1 MIRSFLQ
8 ENILIADGAT
18 GTYYAQLSG
27 FSNGFCEL
35 ANLFRPELV
44 RQLHQE
50 YIQAGARLIRTN
62 TFSANPATL
71 RLSKEETKKL
81 LIQGWRLAQSA
92 ALGKGVFV
100 AANIGPISGGASDPI
115 GLDACS
121 LFDQYRFLVDT
132 FLDEGAAIFNF
143 ETFSSLDEL
152 TAIAEY
158 IKSQNKQAWI
168 LTQFAIN
175 ADGFTR
181 KGIAAERIY
190 RDARKVSAIDA
201 YGFNCG
207 VGPTHLRQA
216 LKNFDFSQDV
226 VATLPNAGYP
236 EVINERTVYTHN
248 PDYFAD
254 QVLPLKQ
261 LGIKILGGCCG
272 TTPLHIRALAQKLL
286 QPQGIITNLM
296 PASPPVRPEL
306 RPVLSGNKFADKLN
320 RGKFVIAAE
329 LDPPVDTGIHKILDG
344 AAIYR
349 DAGVDIITVADS
361 PLGKPRVDSV
371 MIAAKIQR
379 EIGIDTLPHLCCRD
393 KNLNGLKSSILA
405 AHIEGIRNILAVTG
419 DPLPLFSKNEIKSVF
434 NLNSLQFIKFLAE
447 MNSSVFQADPLAI
460 GGALNLNVS
469 RKACEIERMVKKIDQ
484 GASFFLTQ
492 PIFDQ
497 DVLEF
502 LPKIPRSGKVK
513 ILGGILPIVNYR
525 NALFLKNELP
535 GITIADEYLLRFDP
549 DMPREPAEAAG
560 IELAVEIALKMKP
573 FVDGFY
579 FITPFNRSGMIAK
592 ILKSLQP
599 LG

>member
-8 ENILIADGAT
+8 NDIIVTDGAT
-18 GTYYAQLSG
+18 GTYYAQLTGNFNS
-27 FSNGFCEL
+27 FCEL
-35 ANLFRPELV
+35 ANLSRPELV
-44 RQLHQE
+44 RQLHLD
-50 YIQAGARLIRTN
+50 YIQAGAGLIRTN
-62 TFSANPATL
+62 TFSANPETL
-71 RLSKEETKKL
+71 HLSREQTREL
-81 LIQGWRLAQSA
+81 LIQGWRIAHSA
-92 ALGKGVFV
+92 AQGKKVFV
-100 AANIGPISGGASDPI
+100 AANIGPIPLGTSDPA
-115 GLDACS
+115 GLEAFP
-121 LFDQYRFLVDT
+121 LLDQYRFLVDV
-132 FLDEGAAIFNF
+132 FLEEGADIFNF

-152 TAIAEY
+152 AEIAAY
-158 IKSQNKQAWI
+158 IKSQNKEAWV

-190 RDARKVSAIDA
+190 RQVREISAIDA

-207 VGPTHLRQA
+207 VGPTHLRNV
-216 LKNFDFSQDV
+216 LKTFDFSRDV

-254 QVLPLKQ
+254 QILPLKH
-261 LGIKILGGCCG
+261 LGVKILGGCCG
-272 TTPLHIRALAQKLL
+272 TTPLHIQALTQKLRQSQESAPALFISSPPQPQAVPALAGNRFAEKL
-286 QPQGIITNLM
+286 
-296 PASPPVRPEL
+296 A
-306 RPVLSGNKFADKLN
+306 

-329 LDPPVDTGIHKILDG
+329 LDPPVDTAVHKILHG
-344 AAIYR
+344 ASVYR
-349 DAGVDIITVADS
+349 DVGVDIITVADS

-371 MIAAKIQR
+371 AIAAKIQR

-393 KNLNGLKSSILA
+393 KNLNGLKSSTLA

-434 NLNSLQFIKFLAE
+434 NLNSSQFIKFLSE
-447 MNSSVFQADPLAI
+447 MNTSVFQADPLAI

-469 RKACEIERMVKKIDQ
+469 RKECEIQRMVKKMDH

-492 PIFDQ
+492 PIFNQ

-502 LPKIPRSGKVK
+502 LPKIPRTGKVK

-535 GITIADEYLLRFDP
+535 GITIADEYLNRFDMEM
-549 DMPREPAEAAG
+549 DRETAESAG
-560 IELAVEIALKMKP
+560 IELAVEIASKMKP

-579 FITPFNRSGMIAK
+579 FITPFNRSEMVAK
-592 ILKSLQP
+592 ILKRLQP
-599 LG
+599 LD